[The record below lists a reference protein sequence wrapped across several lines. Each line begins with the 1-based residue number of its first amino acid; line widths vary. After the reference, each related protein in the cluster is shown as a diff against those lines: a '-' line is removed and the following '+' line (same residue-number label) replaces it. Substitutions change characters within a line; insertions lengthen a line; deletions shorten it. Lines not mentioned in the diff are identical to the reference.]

1 MELKVSKE
9 MTEKKKKRKKKYILL
24 SIIFEVESSRDQL

>member
-9 MTEKKKKRKKKYILL
+9 MTEKKKRKKKYILL